1 MRRCRLAV
9 TARLSWLACPL
20 LWAFLVMPALACEP
34 EVEPNDAPPSAT
46 VIPLDEAC
54 AKGASANGE
63 ADWLRFDVQEAGL
76 WRLRLEAPPDRSGA
90 VTLGRVPAAGG
101 SPRLFWRGDL
111 DTSQG
116 LVESPSLLLDP
127 GVWHIAVAAAFEP
140 MRWRLFLDP
149 AEALP
154 PAQPAFENAFSATV
168 AGAASDIE
176 RNWTITTEPG
186 AGLWTIA
193 LRAPPD
199 QRVRL
204 ALTGPAGRVFDNAG
218 LDTTGGHMRID
229 LALRPGDYRLRLQGL
244 SEGAPAILSTMQ
256 VAGTGHGFAAEP
268 DEAPA
273 SAFPLVPGTAVSGHL
288 YAPDGTTDTD
298 RFSFSAAGGAER
310 AIFFMDLP
318 SLAVATAVLA
328 DASGAAISDPRQ
340 LRGRGLL
347 GPFDLDAGSYV
358 LKLSGDLGPTDQ
370 CFLEL
375 RRAPPRGSDE
385 EAEPNDRPAFASRVT
400 AGASLRGDGSDG
412 SADFVAIEGPE
423 REVTWWTIRARSDRD
438 LYMRM
443 FFADDDLFPEARKVP
458 EEDLVL
464 SRFPLVPGPN
474 LLKIAGAG
482 SWNLTMEPAVPPE
495 ALDEREPNDHPIRA
509 TTLDPDESYRFAL
522 DRPGDEDRFELS
534 TEVTQRVAL
543 EITAP
548 TASRATVQ
556 VVNAY
561 LEAPIPLTVEDDPA
575 APGMSRASW
584 SGTLPPGATQFVI
597 KGQKADPGQGTIRA
611 SLAPPFAP
619 PEGPDAVVRRLDP
632 AVDIR
637 AGEERAQR
645 VRVDEAITVPS
656 LAASA
661 LRAEPWVSR
670 RDWRIVGL
678 PETPAVPDSD
688 LRLGFHV
695 EAPPDVPDGALTDW
709 AVALVDPEDGQ
720 TVALV
725 SGAVRARSS
734 APVRDPVVYSPLPS
748 GFEGAL
754 NAAMPALGAAIRP
767 DGARLLV
774 DGIEDGE
781 GVKLPVGQPVEIDLA
796 GEDTLPILGLALTPA
811 APFDPRSALTH
822 YRVETSDGGAFVTA
836 FEGEMEPTALRQ
848 YVVFDPPRSAR
859 TIRFVPLETRA
870 GASARE
876 AVLSGLAVLTPAT
889 SLPGQIDIARRDL
902 GGHLI
907 STTPTTVT
915 VVGDAGEWPGVAVRF
930 AGPSGARADWVLG
943 FQGARAASIARVD
956 IDYSGQIP
964 AQGRAASVQI
974 SGTLEGPN
982 GPWTDLGTVS
992 ISPDEAQGS
1001 LVLDAPRMARALRFV
1016 VEGPDASAAYLPLS
1030 VAVWEHRDLPGMP
1043 TILGERGPGGG
1054 AAGTDARG
1062 DDAAPVGMDG
1072 GPARDTATILP
1083 AGAIAGGRLDQGTD
1097 GAWYQLR
1104 PSDMARS
1111 IVLDLSGEGMVPE
1124 LTDAAG
1130 TIVPLQREGSAFRAN
1145 LAGLSLPLFV
1155 HLTRPRESLVVVWDT
1170 SGSVVE
1176 FEAAIFAAILDIAG
1190 AGRDGRLSMN
1200 FVPFRAAYRDGT
1212 GEPLMAE
1219 FTTSAGEAQSALNRF
1234 VLSDES
1240 SDAESALMV
1249 AARALAREPGRHH
1262 IILITDASFTSSLSA
1277 RSWAELGS
1285 ASARVHALQVPS
1297 GAAARKSASQIN
1309 MMQDWAGFTGGSWR
1323 PFSEPADARAAFQA
1337 LSQEIDRPL
1346 PFQLSWTEE
1355 SVARTARLRVLNG
1368 TISRAEGADAPGRNG
1383 SAVVIVLD
1391 ASGSMLQRID
1401 GIRRIEIAKSVL
1413 ARFLQDLPP
1422 DGPEVGVRLFGTGGR
1437 GACNSSVLLP
1447 ISPVDPAQA
1456 SVALDTVK
1464 AVNGARTPIGA
1475 SLEAAAQDLAGR
1487 SGRQTIILITD
1498 GEETCGGAP
1507 RAAILALREA
1517 GLDVRLNI
1525 VGLDLS
1531 DADLVATYRDW
1542 ADLGGGQYMDATD
1555 VEGLLSA
1562 LSSATALRFSLLDA
1576 AGELVAE
1583 GVAGSF
1589 EADLPEGTYRLLLD
1603 GAAAGVTVELRAE
1616 EPAVVV
1622 LSGSR
1627 ASSLRRAPS
1636 APR

>member
-1 MRRCRLAV
+1 MRRGRFAV
-9 TARLSWLACPL
+9 TARLSWLAGPF
-20 LWAFLVMPALACEP
+20 LWVFIVMPTLACEP

-46 VIPLDEAC
+46 VIPVDESC

-76 WRLRLEAPPDRSGA
+76 WRLRLEAPPDRRGA
-90 VTLGRVPAAGG
+90 VTLGRVPVAGG

-116 LVESPSLLLDP
+116 LVESPSLLLDR
-127 GVWHIAVAAAFEP
+127 GVWHIAVAAAYEP

-154 PAQPAFENAFSATV
+154 PAQPAFENAFSASV
-168 AGAASDIE
+168 SGAASDIE
-176 RNWTITTEPG
+176 RNWTITTEPS

-199 QRVRL
+199 QRIRL
-204 ALTGPAGRVFDNAG
+204 ALTGPDGRVFDNAE
-218 LDTTGGHMRID
+218 LDTTGGHIRID
-229 LALRPGDYRLRLQGL
+229 LALRPGDYRLRLRGL
-244 SEGAPAILSTMQ
+244 SEGAPAILSATQ
-256 VAGTGHGFAAEP
+256 VAGTGQGFAAEP

-273 SAFPLVPGTAVSGHL
+273 KAFPLVEGTAVSGHL
-288 YAPDGTTDTD
+288 FAPDGTTDTD
-298 RFSFSAAGGAER
+298 RFSFSAAEGAER
-310 AIFFMDLP
+310 TVFFVDLP
-318 SLAVATAVLA
+318 ASAAATAVLT
-328 DASGAAISDPRQ
+328 DANGAAISDPRQ
-340 LRGRGLL
+340 LRGRSLL
-347 GPFDLDAGSYV
+347 GPFDLGVGSYV
-358 LKLSGDLGPTDQ
+358 LKLSGDLGPEDRYL
-370 CFLEL
+370 LEL

-385 EAEPNDRPAFASRVT
+385 EAEPNDRPDFASRVT
-400 AGASLRGDGSDG
+400 VGASLRGDGSDG
-412 SADFVAIEGPE
+412 SADFVAIEGPD

-438 LYMRM
+438 LSMRM
-443 FFADDDLFPEARKVP
+443 FFASDDLFPEARNVP
-458 EEDLVL
+458 GEDLVL

-482 SWNLTMEPAVPPE
+482 SWNLTMEPTEPPG
-495 ALDEREPNDHPIRA
+495 AMDEREPNDHPIRA
-509 TTLDPDESYRFAL
+509 TTLEPDESHRFAL

-548 TASRATVQ
+548 TAARATVQ
-556 VVNAY
+556 VVNAF
-561 LEAPIPLTVEDDPA
+561 LEAPIPLSVEEDPA
-575 APGMSRASW
+575 APGMSRTSW
-584 SGTLPPGATQFVI
+584 SGALPPGATQIVI

-632 AVDIR
+632 AAEIR
-637 AGEERAQR
+637 AVAEQAQR
-645 VRVDEAITVPS
+645 VRVDEAIPVPS

-678 PETPAVPDSD
+678 PETYAVPDSD
-688 LRLGFHV
+688 LRLGFDV
-695 EAPPDVPDGALTDW
+695 EAPPGVPNGMLTDW
-709 AVALVDPEDGQ
+709 AVALVDSEDGR

-725 SGAVRARSS
+725 SGTVRASSS

-748 GFEGAL
+748 GLDGAL

-767 DGARLLV
+767 DGASLLV
-774 DGIEDGE
+774 DGIEDGK
-781 GVKLPVGQPVEIDLA
+781 GVKLPLGQPIDIDLA
-796 GEDTLPILGLALTPA
+796 GEDPLPILGLDLTPA
-811 APFDPRSALTH
+811 APFDPRSALSH
-822 YRVETSDGGAFVTA
+822 YRVQTSDGGAFVTA
-836 FEGEMEPTALRQ
+836 FEGEIEPTGLRQ
-848 YVVFDPPRSAR
+848 FVVFDPPRSAR
-859 TIRFVPLETRA
+859 TIRFIPLETRA

-876 AVLSGLAVLTPAT
+876 GVLSGLEVLTPAT
-889 SLPGQIDIARRDL
+889 SLPGPIDIARWDL

-907 STTPTTVT
+907 WTTQTTAT
-915 VVGDAGEWPGVAVRF
+915 VVGDAGDWPGVAVKF
-930 AGPSGARADWVLG
+930 AGPSGARAQWVLG

-956 IDYSGQIP
+956 IDYSGPIP
-964 AQGRAASVQI
+964 GQGRATSVQI

-982 GPWTDLGTVS
+982 GPWADLGTVS
-992 ISPDEAQGS
+992 ISPDEARGS
-1001 LVLDAPRMARALRFV
+1001 LVLDVPQMARALRFV

-1043 TILGERGPGGG
+1043 TILGKRGPGGG
-1054 AAGTDARG
+1054 AEGTGPGG
-1062 DDAAPVGMDG
+1062 DDTALAGMDG
-1072 GPARDTATILP
+1072 GAARDTATVLP
-1083 AGAIAGGRLDQGTD
+1083 AGALARGRLDQGTE
-1097 GAWYQLR
+1097 GAWYRLQ

-1111 IVLDLSGEGMVPE
+1111 IVLDVSGEGMMPE

-1130 TIVPLQREGSAFRAN
+1130 TIVPLQREGSTFRAN

-1170 SGSVVE
+1170 SGSVAE

-1200 FVPFRAAYRDGT
+1200 FVPFRAAYRDGA
-1212 GEPLMAE
+1212 GEPIMSE

-1249 AARALAREPGRHH
+1249 AARALAREPGRRH
-1262 IILITDASFTSSLSA
+1262 IILITDASFASSLSA

-1285 ASARVHALQVPS
+1285 VSARVHALQVPS
-1297 GAAARKSASQIN
+1297 GSTARKSASQIN
-1309 MMQDWAGFTGGSWR
+1309 MMQDWAAFTGGSWR

-1355 SVARTARLRVLNG
+1355 RDARTARLRVLDG
-1368 TISRAEGADAPGRNG
+1368 TTSRAEGTTAPGRNG
-1383 SAVVIVLD
+1383 SAVVIILD
-1391 ASGSMLQRID
+1391 ASGSMLQRLD
-1401 GIRRIEIAKSVL
+1401 GILRIDIAKSVL
-1413 ARFLQDLPP
+1413 ARFLQDWPT
-1422 DGPEVGVRLFGTGGR
+1422 DGPEVGVRLFGTGGS

-1447 ISPVDPAQA
+1447 IGPVDPTQA
-1456 SVALDTVK
+1456 TVALDTVK

-1517 GLDVRLNI
+1517 GLDIRLNI
-1525 VGLDLS
+1525 VGLDIS
-1531 DADLVATYRDW
+1531 DANLVATFREW
-1542 ADLGGGQYMDATD
+1542 ADLGGGQYTHAAD
-1555 VEGLLSA
+1555 VEGLLAA
-1562 LSSATALRFSLLDA
+1562 LSSATALRFSLLNA

-1589 EADLPEGTYRLLLD
+1589 EAELPEGTYQLLPD
-1603 GAAAGVTVELRAE
+1603 GATEGVTVELRAE

-1622 LSGSR
+1622 LSGTE
-1627 ASSLRRAPS
+1627 
-1636 APR
+1636 